1 MVPAKVLVPVPEK
14 LVPEKSTGPGT
25 GKNWSLKKYHGD
37 KMCLLVPKKVLVP
50 VPEKNLGTVTLCSL
64 ELLLTDF

>member
-1 MVPAKVLVPVPEK
+1 MSPG
-14 LVPEKSTGPGT
+14 PEKSTGPGT

-50 VPEKNLGTVTLCSL
+50 VPEKNLGTLTLCSL